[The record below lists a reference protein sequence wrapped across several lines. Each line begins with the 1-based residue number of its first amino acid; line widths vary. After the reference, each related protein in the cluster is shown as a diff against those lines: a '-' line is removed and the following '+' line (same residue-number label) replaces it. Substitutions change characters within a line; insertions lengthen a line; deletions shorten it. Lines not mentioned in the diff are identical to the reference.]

1 MLNRIKKFGKE
12 ERISSLKDIDL
23 LFGSNQS
30 FKNFP
35 LRILYEKKHP
45 RTSKAGVSILI
56 SVPKK
61 RFKKAVQRNRVK
73 RLIREAYRLN
83 KNILLPS
90 QKEADYDLLVAFIY
104 LGQEIFSFQEL
115 EQVMQKALTTLVE
128 QLS

>member
-1 MLNRIKKFGKE
+1 M
-12 ERISSLKDIDL
+12 KDIDL
-23 LFGSNQS
+23 LFESNQS

-35 LRILYEKKHP
+35 LRVLYEKKHP
-45 RTSKAGVSILI
+45 RTSKNGVSVLI

-61 RFKKAVQRNRVK
+61 KFKKATDRNRVK
-73 RLIREAYRLN
+73 RLVREAYRLN

-104 LGQEIFSFQEL
+104 LGQEILDFSILQQKMQNAL
-115 EQVMQKALTTLVE
+115 ETLKE

>member
-1 MLNRIKKFGKE
+1 M
-12 ERISSLKDIDL
+12 KDINL
-23 LFGSNQS
+23 LFESSNS
-30 FKNFP
+30 FKSFP
-35 LRILYEKKHP
+35 LRVLYEKKYP
-45 RTSKAGVSILI
+45 RISSAGVSVLI

-61 RFKKAVQRNRVK
+61 RFKKAVDRNHVK

-104 LGQEIFSFQEL
+104 LGQEIFDFSNLQQKMQNAL
-115 EQVMQKALTTLVE
+115 ETLKG